1 VRPIEVLL
9 LVLTCA
15 GVARVLTPL
24 RPRPAVAAGLGLATL
39 GTLGAH
45 LLVER
50 PRWQLLP
57 VYVVALA
64 SVALSAVDG
73 LQRSE
78 ASRRRAPVLG
88 AVLLALLGGAAGWAL
103 PVTELRE
110 PTGPMPVGTTS
121 TTFVDEGREDPYGD
135 GGEPR
140 RLALQ
145 VWYPAAEGTV
155 HDPAAWID
163 EPGPFASIAAE
174 QLDLPAFALGHVGLV
189 RTHATRDAPIALG
202 GPWPLV
208 VYAHGWTGFRN
219 VHSTQLES
227 LASHGY
233 VVAAVDHAPGALAAL
248 HPGGEVVPLE
258 PDALPSGVPE
268 QEYDE
273 ASRLLVDTFAQ
284 DMGSVVAR
292 VTGDGRFADRI
303 DHDRLAMIGH
313 STGGGAAILACGRQP
328 ACRAVVGFDSWVE
341 PLSDELVGQGLERPL
356 LSVRSE
362 EWTGGANDRRLR
374 RLHAASH
381 EASTAISIVGSTHR
395 DFTLLPMLSPLAP
408 RLGLSGPTGGEDI
421 HRIVDEWTVAFLD
434 HHVHAEVVEP
444 MPDRPDHEEVTVEWS
459 PALG

>member
-9 LVLTCA
+9 LLLTCA

-24 RPRPAVAAGLGLATL
+24 RPRPTVAAGVGLATL
-39 GTLGAH
+39 GALGAH
-45 LLVER
+45 VLVEG

-64 SVALSAVDG
+64 SLTLAAVDG
-73 LQRSE
+73 AQRSE
-78 ASRRRAPVLG
+78 ASRRRAPVVL
-88 AVLLALLGGAAGWAL
+88 AVVLALLGGAVAWAL

-121 TTFVDEGREDPYGD
+121 TTFVDEDRVDPYGD

-145 VWYPAAEGTV
+145 VWYPAAGTV
-155 HDPAAWID
+155 HEPAAWID
-163 EPGPFASIAAE
+163 DPGTFASIAAE
-174 QLDLPAFALGHVGLV
+174 ELDMPAFALGHVGLV
-189 RTHATRDAPIALG
+189 RTHATRDAPLAPG
-202 GPWPLV
+202 GGWPLV

-219 VHSTQLES
+219 VHTTQLES

-233 VVAAVDHAPGALAAL
+233 VVAAVDHAPGALAAM

-258 PDALPSGVPE
+258 ADALPSGVPE
-268 QEYDE
+268 EEYDE
-273 ASRLLVDTFAQ
+273 AARLLMATFAD
-284 DMGSVVAR
+284 DMGSVVAQ
-292 VTGDGRFADRI
+292 VSDDERFADRV
-303 DHDRLAMIGH
+303 DGERLAMIGH
-313 STGGGAAILACGRQP
+313 STGGGAAILACGREP

-341 PLSDELVGQGLERPL
+341 PLSDELVAQGLQQPL

-381 EASTAISIVGSTHR
+381 EASTAISIAGTTHR

-408 RLGLSGPTGGEDI
+408 RLGLSGPTGGDDA
-421 HRIVDEWTVAFLD
+421 HRIVDDWTVAFLD
-434 HHVHAEVVEP
+434 HHLDGEIVEP
-444 MPDRPDHEEVTVEWS
+444 LVDAPNHEEVTVEWS
-459 PALG
+459 SGVG